1 MIIGWIDAFMVM
13 MDMKEMCKIFKDRIG
28 ISILSQVNI
37 TEVAILKA
45 MDKFLLFCIQ
55 NEILYFYINPQY

>member
-45 MDKFLLFCIQ
+45 MVKFLLFCIQ
-55 NEILYFYINPQY
+55 NEILCFYINPQY